1 VASGLVNVGQQVG
14 GPIGLAVLGTV
25 AWSAVPTSL
34 RSQVATAARAGVHAS
49 GARAA
54 AVQTQ
59 MHDHALA
66 TGFPRAYLVS
76 AGVFGLA
83 AVIALFMMR
92 VSRQDLSG
100 ADQATE
106 PAGDVASPSRA

>member
-1 VASGLVNVGQQVG
+1 
-14 GPIGLAVLGTV
+14 V

-34 RSQVATAARAGVHAS
+34 RSQVAATARAGVHAS

-59 MHDHALA
+59 MYDHALA

-76 AGVFGLA
+76 AGVFALA
-83 AVIALFMMR
+83 AIIALFMMR

-100 ADQATE
+100 ADPATE
-106 PAGDVASPSRA
+106 PAGDVTSPSRA